1 MSSIKVKFVEFYSIL
16 FFNIKKGRL
25 AALGVKSKKN
35 LYMMVVGGTVRLHR
49 NLWLNAGFEI
59 RKHLRKQV

>member
-1 MSSIKVKFVEFYSIL
+1 MSSIKVKFVEFYFIL

-35 LYMMVVGGTVRLHR
+35 LYMVGCWRYGQTTPQTLT
-49 NLWLNAGFEI
+49 
-59 RKHLRKQV
+59 